1 MSAILYYSNFC
12 QHSKTLLQNVG
23 KSPEI
28 SKDIHFICIDK
39 RVKKGD
45 GKTYIVLENG
55 QQIVMPENV
64 TKVPALLLL
73 NDNYRVIYGEEI
85 ASHFKPRQQEVTR
98 MVTQNNMEPEA
109 FAIGGGGGF
118 GAMSDS
124 YSFLDMGP
132 EELSAK
138 GTGGTRQMHHFVS
151 LNHADQI
158 HTPQDDTDYK
168 SSKIPESVTVEQ
180 LMQQREQEFVASTQ
194 GQQRM

>member
-12 QHSKTLLQNVG
+12 QHSKALLQNVG
-23 KSPEI
+23 RSPEI
-28 SKDIHFICIDK
+28 SKDVHFICIDK

-45 GKTYIVLENG
+45 GKTYIILENG
-55 QQIVMPENV
+55 QQIIMPENV
-64 TKVPALLLL
+64 SKVPALLLL

-85 ASHFKPRQQEVTR
+85 ASYFQPRQQEVTR
-98 MVTQNNMEPEA
+98 MATQNNMEPEA

-138 GTGGTRQMHHFVS
+138 GTGGTRQMHNFVP
-151 LNHADQI
+151 LNYADQI

-168 SSKIPESVTVEQ
+168 SSKISDSVTVEQ
-180 LMQQREQEFVASTQ
+180 LMQQREKEFAASTQ

>member
-12 QHSKTLLQNVG
+12 QHSKALLQNVG
-23 KSPEI
+23 RSPEI
-28 SKDIHFICIDK
+28 SKDVHFICIDK

-45 GKTYIVLENG
+45 GKTYVVLQNG
-55 QQIVMPENV
+55 QQIIMPENV
-64 TKVPALLLL
+64 SKVPALLLL

-85 ASHFKPRQQEVTR
+85 ASYFKPRQQEVTK

-109 FAIGGGGGF
+109 FAIGGGGGY

-132 EELSAK
+132 DELSAK
-138 GTGGTRQMHHFVS
+138 GTGGTRQMHNFVP

-168 SSKIPESVTVEQ
+168 SSKLSESVTVEQ
-180 LMQQREQEFVASTQ
+180 LMQQREQEFTANTQ
-194 GQQRM
+194 GQQRF